1 MRRALVHRHEPGG
14 GARWKGIVRRAASG
28 IKPWRKLRI
37 RDSLTR
43 PGETMRRSPR
53 STYRLQL
60 NAHFTFEDAAAIA
73 GYLRDL
79 GITHVYCS
87 PYLQAAP
94 GSMHGYDV
102 VDHQK
107 VNDELG
113 GDEGHQRFCQR
124 LSELQLGQVL
134 DIVPNHMA
142 IGHENRYWWDVL
154 ENGPSSRYATWFD
167 IDWHSSEV
175 KLQNKVLIPVLG
187 DQYGR
192 TLAAGQIQIEQQGA
206 EIRVCYAD
214 HLFPL
219 APQTL
224 AVILQKAADSLH
236 DDTLGFIAD
245 SLSRLPSP
253 DANDPG
259 LILERH
265 RDKDVIFG
273 LLARCAARK
282 DVSEAIAQSIVA
294 INSDIDALD
303 DLLNQQNYRLA
314 YWRTADQELGY
325 RRFFDVNSLV
335 GLRMERQHVFDATH
349 ARVLE
354 WIDRGVLDGIRVD
367 HPDGLRDPRQ
377 YFDRL
382 RSRAKEA
389 WIIGEKI
396 LEPGEFLR
404 QSWPIDGTSGY
415 DFLNVCNNLLVSGEG
430 LREFSAIYREFTGNA
445 EKFDEMAHVKKI
457 AVEQEA
463 LGSDVNRLASQ
474 FVEICEGNR
483 DRRDYTRAEIRRAIR
498 EVAAC
503 FTIYRTYVVAER
515 NELTDEDRH
524 EIEAAVACAKEKR
537 TDIDAGLF
545 DFIADVLMLRQR
557 GALESEFLLRFQ
569 QFTSPVM
576 AKGVEDTVF
585 YCFNRM
591 IGLNEVGGAP
601 ANDGLTIEEFHAFC
615 VKMQATFPLTMNTL
629 STHDTKRGDDVRARL
644 AALTE
649 IPGRWKSALQRWSRM
664 NAGFKTNKFPDRN
677 TEYFLYQTLIGA
689 WPISPE
695 RLLAYMQKATREA
708 KEQTAWTQQNK
719 EFEDALRNFIQKILN
734 SSEFLRDL
742 DAMVVRVNQA
752 GRINSLAQSLLRYT
766 APGVPDTYQGGE
778 LWDYRLVD
786 PDNRTPVDYELR
798 QSMLNELQQ
807 GMRPEEIMQRAESG
821 LPKLWLA
828 HKALTLRRNHPEW
841 FGAQADY
848 LPLQALGAKAAH
860 VLGFARAGSVAVV
873 VQRWNI
879 ERGDSWA
886 GSTVDMPPGQWRNL
900 LTGDVLQGGRL
911 RIQSL
916 LNRFPVA
923 LLERVSE

>member
-1 MRRALVHRHEPGG
+1 MRRIPL
-14 GARWKGIVRRAASG
+14 
-28 IKPWRKLRI
+28 
-37 RDSLTR
+37 
-43 PGETMRRSPR
+43 
-53 STYRLQL
+53 STYRLQM
-60 NAHFTFEDAAAIA
+60 NAHFTFDDAIAIA
-73 GYLRDL
+73 GYLKDL
-79 GITHVYCS
+79 GISHVYCS

-102 VDHQK
+102 VDQQK
-107 VNDELG
+107 VNEELG
-113 GDEGHQRFCQR
+113 GAEGHHRFCER
-124 LSELQLGQVL
+124 LAELQLGQVL

-142 IGHENRYWWDVL
+142 IGPGNRYWWDVL

-192 TLAAGQIQIEQQGA
+192 VLASGQIQIEQKGEHFQVRYA
-206 EIRVCYAD
+206 E

-219 APQTL
+219 APHSL
-224 AVILQKAADSLH
+224 AAILQKAANLLH
-236 DDTLGFIAD
+236 EDTLGFIAD
-245 SLSRLPSP
+245 SLSRLPDST
-253 DANDPG
+253 DAA
-259 LILERH
+259 LIQERH
-265 RDKDVIFG
+265 RDKDVIYG
-273 LLARCAARK
+273 LLGRSCAERK
-282 DVSEAIAQSIVA
+282 DVCEVITNTIQG

-325 RRFFDVNSLV
+325 RRFFDVNSLI

-349 ARVLE
+349 CRIFE
-354 WIDRGVLDGIRVD
+354 WLDRGVLDGIRVD
-367 HPDGLRDPRQ
+367 HPDGLRDPQQ

-382 RSRAKEA
+382 RARAKDA

-415 DFLNVCNNLLVSGEG
+415 DFLNVSNNLLVSGEG
-430 LREFSAIYREFTGNA
+430 LREFSAIYREFTGRS
-445 EKFDEMAHVKKI
+445 EQFDEMAHEKKLN
-457 AVEQEA
+457 VEQEA
-463 LGSDVNRLASQ
+463 LGSDVNRLASI

-503 FTIYRTYVVAER
+503 FSIYRTYVVAER
-515 NELTDEDRH
+515 NEVTDDDRH
-524 EIEAAVACAKEKR
+524 EIERAVARAKEKR
-537 TDIDAGLF
+537 TDIEPGLF
-545 DFIADVLMLRQR
+545 DFIADVLTLRQR

-601 ANDGLTIEEFHAFC
+601 ASDGLKTDEFHSYCA
-615 VKMQATFPLTMNTL
+615 KMQGTFPLTMNTL
-629 STHDTKRGDDVRARL
+629 STHDTKRCDDVRARL

-649 IPGRWKSALQRWSRM
+649 IPGRWKTALYRWSRM
-664 NAGFKTNKFPDRN
+664 NARHKAKSFPDKN

-689 WPISPE
+689 WPISKE
-695 RLLAYMQKATREA
+695 RLLAYMEKATREA
-708 KEQTAWTQQNK
+708 KEQTSWTQQNK
-719 EFEDALRNFIQKILN
+719 EFEDALRSFIAAILA
-734 SSEFLRDL
+734 SSEFVTDL
-742 DAMVVRVNQA
+742 EAMVKRVNQA
-752 GRINSLAQSLLRYT
+752 GRLNSLAQSLLRYT

-786 PDNRTPVDYELR
+786 PDNRTPVDYALR
-798 QSMLNELQQ
+798 QSLLNELKQ
-807 GMRPEEIMQRAESG
+807 GMPPEEIMRRAESG
-821 LPKLWLA
+821 LPKLWVA
-828 HKALTLRRNHPEW
+828 HCALIMRRDHPEW
-841 FGAQADY
+841 FGQDASY
-848 LPLQALGAKAAH
+848 EPLAANGVKAAH
-860 VLGFARAGSVAVV
+860 VVGFVRAGRVAVIV
-873 VQRWNI
+873 PRWNLK
-879 ERGDSWA
+879 RGDSWA
-886 GSTVDMPPGQWRNL
+886 GSTIDVPESSWRNV
-900 LTGDVLQGGRL
+900 LTGDFLRGGRL

-916 LNRFPVA
+916 LTRFPVA
-923 LLERVSE
+923 LLEIVSE